1 MANLTYKAM
10 RFRLDKVN
18 STGVETITNITA
30 YVNQASLQRSI
41 NLLEDTAL
49 SDANKSVLT
58 GLAGTTL
65 SLNGFVNTTTE
76 GVFGPQIAT
85 ATSVTKTFEY
95 RTHATNS
102 TGTVGRF
109 YNGEVL
115 LSNIQIS
122 GSVDSLQTFSLDM
135 TVDGA
140 VNRTTASLGG
150 T

>member
-1 MANLTYKAM
+1 MANLTYKSM
-10 RFRLDKVN
+10 RFRLDN
-18 STGVETITNITA
+18 STGIQNLTA
-30 YVNQASLQRSI
+30 YVNQAQLQRAI

-65 SLNGFVNTTTE
+65 SINGFVNTTTDAM
-76 GVFGPQIAT
+76 FGPLIAA

-95 RTHATNS
+95 RILSTNS

-115 LSNIQIS
+115 VSNVQYS
-122 GSVDSLQTFSLDM
+122 GSVNNLQTFSADM

-140 VNRTTASLGG
+140 VNRTSASLGG

>member
-1 MANLTYKAM
+1 MANKVYKDL
-10 RFRLDKVN
+10 RFRLDN
-18 STGVETITNITA
+18 STGIQDITA
-30 YVNQASLQRSI
+30 YVNQASLQRAIS
-41 NLLEDTAL
+41 LLEDTAL

-58 GLAGTTL
+58 GLAGTQL
-65 SLNGFVNTTTE
+65 SVNGFVNTTTDAI
-76 GVFGPQIAT
+76 FGPQIAA

-95 RTHATNS
+95 RPYKTNS

-115 LSNIQIS
+115 LSNIKYS
-122 GSVDSLQTFSLDM
+122 GQVGNLQTFSADM

-140 VNRTTASLGG
+140 VNRTSASLGG

>member
-1 MANLTYKAM
+1 MANLIGKAM
-10 RFRLDKVN
+10 GFKIDNSSASLTDISDYVN
-18 STGVETITNITA
+18 S
-30 YVNQASLQRSI
+30 QSLQFAVNI
-41 NLLEDTAL
+41 LQDTGMG
-49 SDANKSVLT
+49 DAKH
-58 GLAGTTL
+58 TTL
-65 SLNGFVNTTTE
+65 QGIAQPTKIPLNGWVNTTTDAL
-76 GVFGPQIAT
+76 FGPQIAT

-115 LSNIQIS
+115 LSNIQYS
-122 GSVDSLQTFSLDM
+122 GSVDNMQTFSADM

>member
-1 MANLTYKAM
+1 MANQTYKAM

-18 STGVETITNITA
+18 TTGVETLTNITA
-30 YVNQASLQRSI
+30 FVNQASLQRSI

-49 SDANKSVLT
+49 SDANRSVLT

-65 SLNGFVNTTTE
+65 SINGFINTTTD
-76 GVFGPQIAT
+76 GVFGLQIAT

-95 RTHATNS
+95 RLYATNS

-115 LSNIQIS
+115 LSNIQYS
-122 GSVDSLQTFSLDM
+122 GSVDNLQTFSADM

-140 VNRTTASLGG
+140 VNRTSASLGG